1 MTLSQAGG
9 HSSIHQSVANEAPD
23 VWRGY
28 EPGTPGSRTCNRFEL
43 LPTLFQFLLFA
54 SMVVHDTSPKP
65 FSFRL
70 AAAER
75 RFHLSA
81 FRKHCSTILFWLT
94 LAPFRSLTL
103 LLNVAIESN

>member
-1 MTLSQAGG
+1 
-9 HSSIHQSVANEAPD
+9 
-23 VWRGY
+23 
-28 EPGTPGSRTCNRFEL
+28 
-43 LPTLFQFLLFA
+43 
-54 SMVVHDTSPKP
+54 MVVHDTSPKP